1 MIDELGG
8 VRCPQIRGPR
18 QPRMPRVGPIHTP
31 KRLRR
36 ATVRLGFFRFAAVK
50 EFTLMYGYDG
60 DGKQG

>member
-1 MIDELGG
+1 MDGG
-8 VRCPQIRGPR
+8 VPRFAEVVLRECPVWGL
-18 QPRMPRVGPIHTP
+18 IHTP